1 MAKKKLPVGI
11 EQLKT
16 IVSFLEQTFA
26 EPQQVQDDPAV
37 DDGQSQSDGQQM
49 QPEVQPEP
57 DPEPEDQYAG
67 PSEEDIVGDNRR
79 MTVSS
84 LSSDFDAVG
93 VGLGEAWQ
101 DEGGDLHGTGMI
113 AVMLFEPA
121 IRQRYKSMSI
131 GLDVSPLT
139 VLAKRLSRG
148 SFLRA
153 RLVDGDNES

>member
-11 EQLKT
+11 QQLKT
-16 IVSFLEQTFA
+16 IVAFLEQTFA
-26 EPQQVQDDPAV
+26 DPAEA
-37 DDGQSQSDGQQM
+37 GQQE
-49 QPEVQPEP
+49 QPAPDQETDPQMAAQALQPAPE
-57 DPEPEDQYAG
+57 PEPEDQYAG
-67 PSEEDIVGDNRR
+67 PDENDIVGDNRR
-79 MTVSS
+79 MSASS
-84 LSSDFDAVG
+84 LSSDFDVSG

-101 DEGGDLHGTGMI
+101 DDDGNLHGTGLM

-121 IRQRYKSMSI
+121 MRQRYRSMSI

-139 VLAKRLSRG
+139 ILAKRLSRG